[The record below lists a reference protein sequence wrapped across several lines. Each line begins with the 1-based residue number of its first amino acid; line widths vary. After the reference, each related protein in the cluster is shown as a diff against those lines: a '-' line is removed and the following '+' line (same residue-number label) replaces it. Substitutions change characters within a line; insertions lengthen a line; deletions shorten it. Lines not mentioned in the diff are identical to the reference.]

1 MPVPVPLVL
10 PVATHHPTW
19 PPRRRSRCLTRLWH
33 PPPSSASSKP
43 PARAAGA
50 SGWSV
55 THILSPRDTEP
66 PQPTPTKPIGTPP
79 TTPTTTTTTR
89 EPSPCPEHPVGAAGP
104 GGSRLPPAHG
114 GEHEASGVSQ
124 SVCPVSSRPPPRPQL
139 CAVLREGDAGFCRS
153 GTGRERISPLR
164 PGVHPTGDT
173 LTPKSPRF
181 HQHQS
186 DRPVRE
192 REGRGGRTSCPSL
205 ASQGG
210 EGC

>member
-124 SVCPVSSRPPPRPQL
+124 SVCPVSSRPPPPPPALCCPQGGGCGVLQERDGQGAHLPPPPRCSSHWGHAHAKVPSVPPASIRPS
-139 CAVLREGDAGFCRS
+139 GAGAR
-153 GTGRERISPLR
+153 GTGRQDEL
-164 PGVHPTGDT
+164 
-173 LTPKSPRF
+173 
-181 HQHQS
+181 
-186 DRPVRE
+186 PVLGIA
-192 REGRGGRTSCPSL
+192 GR
-205 ASQGG
+205 
-210 EGC
+210 